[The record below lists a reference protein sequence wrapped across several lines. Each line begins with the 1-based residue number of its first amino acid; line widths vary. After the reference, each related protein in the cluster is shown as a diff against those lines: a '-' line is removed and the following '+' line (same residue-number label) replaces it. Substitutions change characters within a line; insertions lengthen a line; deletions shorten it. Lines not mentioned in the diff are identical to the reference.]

1 MTIIFAAMPAPPQGD
16 VRSLSPRRASAGNC
30 VSRGA
35 LPRRI
40 KAAAAIA
47 VMLSLAACQSVVPKG
62 GKAPAASTAE
72 QIIVPADGR
81 HQVALLLPITGPD
94 GDVGQ
99 SIANAAKLAM
109 EATSSE
115 VKINLKVYDTA
126 PSAAAAANQAIGEG
140 NKLVLGPLRSDD
152 VVAVADIA
160 RSKNVPII
168 SFSNDTGVAGRNA
181 YLLGHLPGQSI
192 DRIIRYSKK
201 AGSTRFAAIVGNNIY
216 GQRASTNFT
225 KSVLDAGGI
234 VVGVQTADAAPAAI
248 DAAVARLKAA
258 GPIDAILV
266 GNTGAAAR
274 MAVPIIRRSGLK
286 ARILGTEL
294 WNVDGEIANSADMR
308 GAWFAA
314 VSDSYYRQYA
324 AQYRARF
331 GKAPLRLSSLGYDA
345 ILLTSRV
352 TQNWRLGTT
361 FPITNLIDPGGFIGI
376 DGAFRFSGNGQSDRM
391 LEIREIQ
398 KGSVAV
404 IETAPT
410 VFAK

>member
-1 MTIIFAAMPAPPQGD
+1 MTHIFAVMPVAPQGG
-16 VRSLSPRRASAGNC
+16 VPAGPAGAGISRR
-30 VSRGA
+30 
-35 LPRRI
+35 RRRV
-40 KAAAAIA
+40 KAAAAIML
-47 VMLSLAACQSVVPKG
+47 MLSVAACQSVVPRG
-62 GKAPAASTAE
+62 GQVPTASAVE
-72 QIIVPADGR
+72 EIIVPADGR

-94 GDVGQ
+94 GDIGE
-99 SIANAAKLAM
+99 SITNAAKLAM
-109 EATSSE
+109 ESTNSE

-126 PSAAAAANQAIGEG
+126 PGAAAAASQAISDG

-160 RSKNVPII
+160 RTKNVPII
-168 SFSNDTGVAGRNA
+168 SFSNDIGVAGRNA
-181 YLLGHLPGQSI
+181 YLLGHLPSQSI

-201 AGSTRFAAIVGNNIY
+201 TGSTRFAAIVGNNVY
-216 GQRASTNFT
+216 GQRASSNFT

-234 VVGVQTADAAPAAI
+234 IVGVQSVDASEASVDAAI
-248 DAAVARLKAA
+248 RKLKAA

-266 GNTGAAAR
+266 GNTGGAAR
-274 MAVPIIRRSGLK
+274 SIVPLIRRSGMK

-294 WNVDGEIANSADMR
+294 WNVDSEIANNADMR

-331 GKAPLRLSSLGYDA
+331 DKAPLRLSSLGYDA

-391 LEIREIQ
+391 LEVREIQ
-398 KGSVAV
+398 KGTVAV
-404 IETAPT
+404 IETAPG
-410 VFAK
+410 VFGK

>member
-1 MTIIFAAMPAPPQGD
+1 MTIVFATMMSAPQERGRIFSGGPKKI
-16 VRSLSPRRASAGNC
+16 ASG
-30 VSRGA
+30 V
-35 LPRRI
+35 L
-40 KAAAAIA
+40 
-47 VMLSLAACQSVVPKG
+47 LLLLAACQSLVPKG
-62 GKAPAASTAE
+62 GQIPAGPPSE

-109 EATSSE
+109 EATNSE
-115 VKINLKVYDTA
+115 VKINLKIYDTA
-126 PSAAAAANQAIGEG
+126 PGAAAAANQAIGEG

-152 VVAVADIA
+152 VISVADIA
-160 RSKNVPII
+160 RTKNVPII
-168 SFSNDTGVAGRNA
+168 SFSNDVGVAGRNA
-181 YLLGHLPGQSI
+181 YLLGHLPSQSV
-192 DRIIRYSKK
+192 DRIVRYSKN
-201 AGSTRFAAIVGNNIY
+201 AGSTRFAAIVGNNVY
-216 GQRASTNFT
+216 GQRASANFT
-225 KSVLDAGGI
+225 KSVLNAGGI
-234 VVGVQTADAAPAAI
+234 LVSIQSADASQASVDAAI
-248 DAAVARLKAA
+248 RKLKAA
-258 GPIDAILV
+258 GPIDAILIGST
-266 GNTGAAAR
+266 GNAAR
-274 MAVPIIRRSGLK
+274 IIAPLIRRNGIK

-294 WNVDGEIANSADMR
+294 WNIDGEMANDTNLR
-308 GAWFAA
+308 GAWFAS
-314 VSDSYYRQYA
+314 VSDNYYRQYA
-324 AQYRARF
+324 AQYRTKF